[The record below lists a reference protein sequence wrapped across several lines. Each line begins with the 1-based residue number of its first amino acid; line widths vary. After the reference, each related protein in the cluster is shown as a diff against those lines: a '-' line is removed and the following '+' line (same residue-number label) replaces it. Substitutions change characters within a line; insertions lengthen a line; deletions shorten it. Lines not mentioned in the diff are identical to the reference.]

1 MNKTITQIVLVGL
14 VLFLFQCQTDNFTSH
29 SSGLQYR
36 FINNNN
42 NNPQAF
48 INDVLLLKMRVTG
61 SEGNL
66 VEEVPPFRIILDK
79 PSHEGGSV
87 EDALG
92 LMHKGDSAIFL
103 INANNYFSYTKQS
116 ALPEGISPDENLI
129 FYIKLI
135 DIIPK
140 AAYEK
145 ERKLAMLSDKRE
157 EERLLTLYLQEH
169 AITDEPALSGLYF
182 IEMEKGT
189 GPRPEPGR
197 DVTVHYEGA
206 FINGQV
212 FDSSYKRNKPF
223 TFRFGVGEVIQGWDE
238 GLARMQVGGKYK
250 LIIPSYLA
258 YGEESVGPIPAYST
272 LVFVIELLH
281 VEQ

>member
-1 MNKTITQIVLVGL
+1 MNKTITQIVLISL
-14 VLFLFQCQTDNFTSH
+14 VLFLFQCQSDNFTTH

-36 FINNNN
+36 FIIKNKE
-42 NNPQAF
+42 NPQALV
-48 INDVLLLKMRVTG
+48 NDVLQLKMRVTD

-66 VEEVPPFRIILDK
+66 VEEVPPFRIILNK

-103 INANNYFSYTKQS
+103 INAKNYFIHSKKS
-116 ALPEGISPDENLI
+116 AVPAGINPDDKLV

-140 AAYEK
+140 EEYEK
-145 ERKLAMLSDKRE
+145 ERELAMLSDKRE
-157 EERLLTLYLQEH
+157 EEHLLTLYLKEH
-169 AITDEPALSGLYF
+169 NITDEPALSGLYF
-182 IEMEKGT
+182 IELEKGS
-189 GPRPEPGR
+189 GDRPEPGKS
-197 DVTVHYEGA
+197 VTVHYEGT
-206 FINGQV
+206 FVNGQV
-212 FDSSYKRNKPF
+212 FDSSYKRNEPF

-258 YGEESVGPIPAYST
+258 YGEESVGPIPANST
-272 LVFVIELLH
+272 LIFVIELLH
-281 VEQ
+281 AD

>member
-14 VLFLFQCQTDNFTSH
+14 VLFLFQCQSDNFITH

-36 FINNNN
+36 FITKNND
-42 NNPQAF
+42 NPQPF

-66 VEEVPPFRIILDK
+66 VEEIPPFRIILTK
-79 PSHEGGSV
+79 PSHAGGSV

-103 INANNYFSYTKQS
+103 IKANNYFIYTKQR
-116 ALPEGISPDENLI
+116 ALPEGINADENLI

-140 AAYEK
+140 AEYEK
-145 ERKLAMLSDKRE
+145 ERELAMLSDKRE
-157 EERLLTLYLQEH
+157 EERLLTLYLKEH
-169 AITDEPALSGLYF
+169 KITDEPTLSGLYF
-182 IEMEKGT
+182 IELEKGT
-189 GPRPEPGR
+189 GLRPEPGR
-197 DVTVHYEGA
+197 EVTVHYEGA

-212 FDSSYKRNKPF
+212 FDSSFKRNKPF
-223 TFRFGVGEVIQGWDE
+223 TFCFGVGEVIQGWDE
-238 GLARMQVGGKYK
+238 GIARMQVGGKYK

-258 YGEESVGPIPAYST
+258 YGDESKGPIPAYST
-272 LVFVIELLH
+272 LVFVIELLQ
-281 VEQ
+281 VEP